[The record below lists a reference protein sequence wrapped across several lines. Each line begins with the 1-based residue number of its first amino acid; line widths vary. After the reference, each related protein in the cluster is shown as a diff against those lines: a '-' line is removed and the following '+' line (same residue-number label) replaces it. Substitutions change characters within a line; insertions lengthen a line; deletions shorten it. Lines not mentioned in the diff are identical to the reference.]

1 MELLGNRSEPLVL
14 HVQQYHA
21 TMGALYI
28 RSAEQIALVRKQ
40 TLDSTSLRESI
51 RHERLMKLSPA
62 SLYTFA
68 TAAWAGTDLE
78 GMFDFVQAVQ
88 GYRRTVIDYFHDKDA
103 FSSRQWFASDKGAV
117 DWWDLPQFHFTRA
130 DVWEN
135 VTRALPGLFLL
146 LLINLV
152 LFTVTFLLFIKME
165 V

>member
-1 MELLGNRSEPLVL
+1 MTLLGKRSEPLVP
-14 HVQQYHA
+14 HVQQYYA
-21 TMGALYI
+21 TMGALYL
-28 RSAEQIALVRKQ
+28 RSAEQIAFVRKQ

-51 RHERLMKLSPA
+51 WHERLMKLSPA

-103 FSSRQWFASDKGAV
+103 FGSRQWFASDRGAV
-117 DWWDLPQFHFTRA
+117 DWWDLPQFRFKQTG
-130 DVWEN
+130 VWEN
-135 VTRALPGLFLL
+135 ATRALPGLLLL
-146 LLINLV
+146 LLINLA
-152 LFTVTFLLFIKME
+152 LFTVTFLFFTKIE

>member
-1 MELLGNRSEPLVL
+1 MKLLGNRSEPLVP

-21 TMGALYI
+21 TMGALHI

-40 TLDSTSLRESI
+40 TLDSTSLQESI

-62 SLYTFA
+62 SLYTFTA
-68 TAAWAGTDLE
+68 AAWAGTDLD

-88 GYRRTVIDYFHDKDA
+88 GYQRTIVDYFHDKDA
-103 FSSRQWFASDKGAV
+103 FGSRKWFASDRGAV
-117 DWWDLPQFHFTRA
+117 DWWDLPQFHFDRA
-130 DVWEN
+130 DVSEN
-135 VTRALPGLFLL
+135 ATRALPELFLL

-152 LFTVTFLLFIKME
+152 LFTGTFLIFTKIE